1 ALVSPAVYGT
11 PQRSAN
17 GFDTRRLGMLL
28 AVLEKRC
35 GMKLMAK
42 DVFLNIAGGLRPDD
56 PATDLAII
64 AAILSSHFDIP
75 IDGKTCF
82 AAEIGLSGE
91 VRPVSRVEQRI
102 HEAEKLGYR
111 RIFISSYNGKETTAH
126 RISVVRIAKIDELL
140 PALFANS

>member
-1 ALVSPAVYGT
+1 
-11 PQRSAN
+11 
-17 GFDTRRLGMLL
+17 MLL

-111 RIFISSYNGKETTAH
+111 RIFISSYNGKETTSH
-126 RISVVRIAKIDELL
+126 RINVVRIAKIDELL
-140 PALFANS
+140 PALFATS